1 MIVAIHRHHG
11 AWIPIDPAAQS
22 GRAEDDALSSRCLA
36 LLCHNHMG
44 TFLQLQIPKNYLLD
58 KEGSTLSQV
67 LEAPDLLAFGCFNSH
82 AKVFSIS
89 AILCIP
95 WISFYKEQAAQ
106 VSPILHSGL
115 GPAYV
120 DYSSR
125 LGTVAAPLVPYPRAQ
140 KPKSQ
145 EFQVGWALFSE
156 THFFF
161 FP

>member
-1 MIVAIHRHHG
+1 
-11 AWIPIDPAAQS
+11 
-22 GRAEDDALSSRCLA
+22 
-36 LLCHNHMG
+36 MG
-44 TFLQLQIPKNYLLD
+44 TFLQLQIPKNYLLE

>member
-95 WISFYKEQAAQ
+95 WISFYKEQAA
-106 VSPILHSGL
+106 SHPSLWT
-115 GPAYV
+115 GP
-120 DYSSR
+120 SLCR
-125 LGTVAAPLVPYPRAQ
+125 LQFKAGHCGCTPSAL
-140 KPKSQ
+140 PKSPKAQ
-145 EFQVGWALFSE
+145 EPGISGRMGPLF
-156 THFFF
+156 
-161 FP
+161 